1 MKVPT
6 WVMITGYYIAALF
19 LAMAT
24 AAPVLAK
31 LGVRNGRLRRARTTR
46 LQLAGG
52 RVFRARLMMV
62 QALRNRSVEALS
74 AAFTVAPT
82 VLALPVPAFGANWG
96 AWDRST
102 LRPAKRS

>member
-1 MKVPT
+1 MFGT
-6 WVMITGYYIAALF
+6 AGYD
-19 LAMAT
+19 
-24 AAPVLAK
+24 VLARLGFNWLVVACFG
-31 LGVRNGRLRRARTTR
+31 LGV
-46 LQLAGG
+46 
-52 RVFRARLMMV
+52 MMV